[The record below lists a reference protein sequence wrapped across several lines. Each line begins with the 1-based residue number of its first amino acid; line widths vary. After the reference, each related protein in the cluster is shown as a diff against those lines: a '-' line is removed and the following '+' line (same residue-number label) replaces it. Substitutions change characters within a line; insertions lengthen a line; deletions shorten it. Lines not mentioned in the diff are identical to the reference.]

1 MYDQA
6 AQSQLKEKISYELWL
21 LDFLSKTQEIFEGG
35 SNISTITLTNKKSYA
50 SATMILTETIGSGA
64 AMEIMDKMI
73 PLTFVA
79 SFKILDMIIEWIL
92 EENKTPGNIKSAR
105 WNFSEKVEKISST
118 SAQLDYPPLFQSTPY
133 IKDYLSALYSK
144 LLKFRHEIIHKN
156 NFKVLNGKLRI
167 ETTDEKLK
175 LYSIELDRGE
185 LGAFVRTVVTMANLL
200 TGVLLFGEQED
211 CLLKYHL
218 DRIKKLHGL
227 SEFRQVKTILISVIL
242 KVPEEKGI
250 FPADI
255 KFLRER
261 ISQIYPNVKTLF
273 NLKVIG
279 LINDKL
285 SVCWDFPVNSIPKD
299 EVLELRLNNYK
310 EYLIPLEVK

>member
-21 LDFLSKTQEIFEGG
+21 LDFLSKTQEIYEGG
-35 SNISTITLTNKKSYA
+35 SNISMVTLINRKPSTH
-50 SATMILTETIGSGA
+50 ATMLFTEAIGSGA
-64 AMEIMDKMI
+64 AMKIMDTMM
-73 PLTFVA
+73 PLTFIA

-92 EENKTPGNIKSAR
+92 EENKKSGNIQSVPRQFKEKVKIILSASAR
-105 WNFSEKVEKISST
+105 F
-118 SAQLDYPPLFQSTPY
+118 DYPPLFQSTPY
-133 IKDYLSALYSK
+133 IKKYLFALYSK

-156 NFKVLNGKLRI
+156 NFKVLLN
-167 ETTDEKLK
+167 DKLK
-175 LYSIELDRGE
+175 IEITWKSKSYSIEIDRVE
-185 LGAFVRTVVTMANLL
+185 LGAFVRTVIAMANLL
-200 TGVLLFGEQED
+200 TGDLFFGEQED
-211 CLLKYHL
+211 CLIKYHL
-218 DRIKKLHGL
+218 DRINKLHGL
-227 SEFRQVKTILISVIL
+227 SEFRQVKAIFISVIL

-255 KFLRER
+255 KFVRER

-279 LINDKL
+279 LINDKP